1 MCHMTYEGRFSF
13 ELYKNNSKIMIDLLI
28 VCFSIDRLVYMLIL
42 LVIIYV
48 IYFT

>member
-1 MCHMTYEGRFSF
+1 MKED
-13 ELYKNNSKIMIDLLI
+13 LALNYKNNSKIMIDLLI
-28 VCFSIDRLVYMLIL
+28 NCFSIDRLVYILIL